1 MVTLPFSSKV
11 VTLPCPYAKGV
22 VVSEHP
28 LSIQLYTVRN
38 AIGED
43 LGAALKRVAGLGF
56 TTVELYDFV
65 ERADEYARLLA
76 ENGLRPSSAHVHLVG
91 ADLDV
96 VFAAAKTVGVTTI
109 IEPLVVPERWTMI
122 GDITDTANA
131 LNHASSL
138 AAKEGLTV
146 GYHNHAWELENSFDG
161 TSALEVF
168 EALLDPAVVLE
179 VDTYWATVGGA
190 DTAALLTRLGDRV
203 KFLHVKDGDIS
214 KVDKNQ
220 KPAGSGRVPVLKIL
234 AAAPNAVRVVE
245 FDDFDGDVFDGI
257 AHSIAFLTANGE
269 KL

>member
-1 MVTLPFSSKV
+1 M
-11 VTLPCPYAKGV
+11 
-22 VVSEHP
+22 SEHP

-38 AIGED
+38 AIAED

-91 ADLDV
+91 AELDV

-109 IEPLVVPERWTMI
+109 IEPLIVPERWTTI

-234 AAAPNAVRVVE
+234 AAAPDAVRVVE
-245 FDDFDGDVFDGI
+245 FDDFDGDVFDGV
-257 AHSIAFLTANGE
+257 AHSVEFLTANGE
-269 KL
+269 TL